1 MARRAVLAIAVALA
15 VSAPDVNADGVHLR
29 NHHPNILE
37 RIMEPF
43 VHEFEHSKLGGP
55 AKRSLRDDHSEVV
68 NKLKMEPIIE
78 PFFVQ
83 GFGLPPVAE
92 KGNKHKVEVKKVVI
106 GPNSGSDHKVE
117 VKKVGIGPDS
127 GSDQNVEVKKVVIGP
142 DSGSDHKTAVEFRK
156 VHDVSSSS
164 SSGLAEPPSLL
175 SRFGSGRRNVDLMQ
189 YFWNNFMAAPHVM
202 HPKVMLLPQKSV
214 FGKNGESVVRTV
226 VHKKRGRN
234 GTGVDSEEGVI
245 SVDVEVFV
253 FPNSSAGAKRNATD
267 PRINGAL
274 SRMLAA
280 EAQMNGLMSR
290 LFPGVGP
297 VMELPRNRSAY
308 SVVEVFPPQHVAV
321 DRVAVP
327 TSSPATDDATV
338 AANSDAYANTACTK
352 IVLLMLLMA
361 VACFISCVL
370 GSTLPFPFKKNR
382 AARTPAVW
390 VTKTGKLLRLRG
402 ATQDASNALPVT
414 RISGPWRA

>member
-15 VSAPDVNADGVHLR
+15 VAAPDVNADGVHLR

-106 GPNSGSDHKVE
+106 GPDSGSDHK
-117 VKKVGIGPDS
+117 
-127 GSDQNVEVKKVVIGP
+127 VEVKKVVIGP

-156 VHDVSSSS
+156 VNDVSSSS

-175 SRFGSGRRNVDLMQ
+175 SRFGRGRRNVDLMQ

-226 VHKKRGRN
+226 VHKKRGNN

-267 PRINGAL
+267 PRVNGAL

-338 AANSDAYANTACTK
+338 AANSDAYASTACTK